1 MTNDIAATRTKHWTI
16 DLDIHEQGDETTV
29 HAVLRGDA
37 DTLESRTVAQ
47 RNPHDAPNPEIG
59 DDFAAGR
66 ALLDLGR
73 QLLRAGTVD
82 SSAAEERPRGW

>member
-1 MTNDIAATRTKHWTI
+1 MTSDIAATRTKHWTI
-16 DLDIHEQGDETTV
+16 DLDILEQGDDTTV

-37 DTLESRTVAQ
+37 GTLESHTVAQ

-82 SSAAEERPRGW
+82 SSAAGERPGGW

>member
-1 MTNDIAATRTKHWTI
+1 MTNDSAATRTKHWTI
-16 DLDIHEQGDETTV
+16 DLDLVEQGDDTTV
-29 HAVLRGDA
+29 HAVLRGDGG
-37 DTLESRTVAQ
+37 TWESRTVAH
-47 RNPHDAPNPEIG
+47 RNQHDAPNSKIG

-82 SSAAEERPRGW
+82 SAAAEERSTGW